1 MIRECDVTW
10 KVNET
15 STILFPSP
23 NYHQQRSISKLIST
37 FHFSDNLLLLLFC
50 WVLLPSRDID
60 LTSIYMGERVE
71 GSNLSVTAKPNNAI
85 SEKKT
90 YKKPLVSSRPKD
102 FEHRNTEHLLSL
114 TRDGFG
120 SSPVGRLTFFLIKVA
135 ALEAVRRVSK
145 SRCPCVWRGLQGLQ
159 ILVYPPFKWIQ
170 RWSPFKGLVR
180 SMQVL
185 SRPLLVL
192 SIATVFTDESQCSD
206 GTPEYITDPHD
217 SEASADLSS
226 VPANSSIGHSESDP
240 EVLEYEKWL
249 IQLKQELE
257 IQGISLPERIDDDE
271 LHRFYSACNNDV
283 SSFFTAIKKTIQWRG
298 SYKILSEEEL
308 ESWSSLVFWH
318 GFDVMQRPCLIVR
331 LGLACRSLV
340 SRDRPQ
346 FAQAVISQV
355 EYGVLHLVSAHNPQ
369 ITVLVDC
376 EGLSPLRIPMKTL
389 RSCSSLLQDHFPNR
403 LGGLFVIRL
412 PSVVRVIAQT
422 FISVLK
428 STTRKKLKIGEIHQ
442 KFLRDNLPTLP
453 AYLGGSCTC
462 IVCCR
467 IGKRNVLQ
475 PGATGTSSIHR
486 EINISDNEDSSSLHS
501 SSNSDL
507 DEQQNNKYDQL
518 LKTAIISILVFW
530 VLVAISAGI
539 YTPEN
544 RLV

>member
-1 MIRECDVTW
+1 
-10 KVNET
+10 
-15 STILFPSP
+15 
-23 NYHQQRSISKLIST
+23 
-37 FHFSDNLLLLLFC
+37 
-50 WVLLPSRDID
+50 
-60 LTSIYMGERVE
+60 MGERGE
-71 GSNLSVTAKPNNAI
+71 GSNLSVTAKPKNNAI
-85 SEKKT
+85 SGKKT
-90 YKKPLVSSRPKD
+90 YKKPLVASRPKD
-102 FEHRNTEHLLSL
+102 FEHRNSEHLLSL

-170 RWSPFKGLVR
+170 RWAPFKGLVR

-206 GTPEYITDPHD
+206 GTSEYVTDSND
-217 SEASADLSS
+217 SEVSADLPSGPS
-226 VPANSSIGHSESDP
+226 NSSTGQSERDP
-240 EVLEYEKWL
+240 EVLEYQKWL
-249 IQLKQELE
+249 TRLKQELE
-257 IQGISLPERIDDDE
+257 IQGISLPERIGDDE
-271 LHRFYSACNNDV
+271 LQRFYSACNNDV

-318 GFDVMQRPCLIVR
+318 GFDVLQRPCLIVR
-331 LGLACRSLV
+331 LGLACRSLA

-355 EYGVLHLVSAHNPQ
+355 EYGVLHLVGVENPQ

-389 RSCSSLLQDHFPNR
+389 RSCSTLLQDHFPNR

-422 FISVLK
+422 FIQVLK
-428 STTRKKLKIGEIHQ
+428 PTTRKKLKIGEIHQ

-453 AYLGGSCTC
+453 SYLGGSCTC
-462 IVCCR
+462 IMCCR
-467 IGKRNVLQ
+467 IGKRNMLQ
-475 PGATGTSSIHR
+475 PGTTGTSSIHR
-486 EINISDNEDSSSLHS
+486 EVNISDNEDSSSLHS

-507 DEQQNNKYDQL
+507 DEQQNIKFDQL

-530 VLVAISAGI
+530 VLVAIAAGI
-539 YTPEN
+539 YTPES

>member
-1 MIRECDVTW
+1 
-10 KVNET
+10 
-15 STILFPSP
+15 
-23 NYHQQRSISKLIST
+23 
-37 FHFSDNLLLLLFC
+37 
-50 WVLLPSRDID
+50 
-60 LTSIYMGERVE
+60 MGERVE